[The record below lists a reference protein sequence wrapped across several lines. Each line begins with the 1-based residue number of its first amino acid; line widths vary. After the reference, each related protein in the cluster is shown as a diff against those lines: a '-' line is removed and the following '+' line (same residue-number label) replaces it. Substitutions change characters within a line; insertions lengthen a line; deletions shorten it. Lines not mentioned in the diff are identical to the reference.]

1 MTQTIEQFST
11 AGGPMAQTSSE
22 YYAKQLEQL
31 SARVA
36 ELEAENARLKSM
48 ATTKGAMGL
57 LADQLNKLTIAQA
70 DNKRL
75 RDWISKNSTHS
86 DSCDCLCLDDDGK
99 LIACACGLTDVLA
112 QPSDTSALDAYVA
125 EKVNSQRLDAPAMV
139 GQGRFMTGVAW
150 RTVIKA
156 AQVRYEQEVTPSS
169 EALRLE
175 KVTETNILIKLRDDQ
190 IATLTRQRDL
200 AIEALK
206 WAADVLPPIDPGEL
220 GVCVCP
226 VCRALEAIKE
236 SEAGRVL
243 D

>member
-1 MTQTIEQFST
+1 MTKTI
-11 AGGPMAQTSSE
+11 
-22 YYAKQLEQL
+22 EQL

-36 ELEAENARLKSM
+36 ELEAENARLIGRPIPLSTWQKM
-48 ATTKGAMGL
+48 EQQL
-57 LADQLNKLTIAQA
+57 LIAQA

-75 RDWISKNSTHS
+75 RDTLVE
-86 DSCDCLCLDDDGK
+86 CLRDIEGGFVRCENCGDQEDTETLDVVP
-99 LIACACGLTDVLA
+99 IMREALA